1 MVRNDGRGT
10 AAVRRE
16 WRPFSRPIRLQIIA
30 RDKSP
35 EGLPWCAKCHAT
47 GVRFELNHKIMM
59 AYDTRQKRLTADD
72 GEMLCVRCHR
82 RETKMQAAELARIRA
97 LRENQP
103 TKKAIGE
110 TEIQRRFR

>member
-1 MVRNDGRGT
+1 MRHDGRRH
-10 AAVRRE
+10 AAVRVE
-16 WRPFSRPIRLQIIA
+16 WRPFSRPARLEIIA

-47 GVRFELNHKIMM
+47 GVKLELHHKIMM
-59 AYDTRQKRLTADD
+59 AYDTRERRLTADD
-72 GEMLCVRCHR
+72 GEMLCVPCHR

-97 LRENQP
+97 LRESQP
-103 TKKAIGE
+103 TKKAMGE